1 MASFYFCAR
10 KQIIN
15 RRARSHNKSV
25 GQRWLKMVDNQ
36 NYSER
41 RNATPVA
48 SVKQLKEAR
57 MKISTVEALKA
68 EGKEIVNLSFNRD
81 VTEKTPHVKR
91 LAKSIKEEG
100 LHTLLHLVPATTAL
114 KEGIE
119 LLDENG
125 SAVTD
130 GENKLTLV
138 DGNNKFKAILM
149 LRKSGDPGKAVEP
162 IKCIV
167 DEDAKDIQRMV
178 MTMNNVVKTWNDA
191 DAIKA
196 ASKTKSNETI
206 EFIKEKVKEGFT
218 FSTLSLILLG
228 QKGKITKD
236 VIMKYISGTGELPKC
251 NIAIAKKKLE
261 AMKEVGFSDKFIKN
275 RFPYEA
281 VIKAVNEG
289 HTLYDILEA
298 LKKFTPDEV
307 QFAEDRRDLSL
318 LEDKLAE
325 VVEAK
330 ND

>member
-1 MASFYFCAR
+1 
-10 KQIIN
+10 
-15 RRARSHNKSV
+15 
-25 GQRWLKMVDNQ
+25 MVDNQ

-68 EGKEIVNLSFNRD
+68 EGKEIVYLSFNRD

-167 DEDAKDIQRMV
+167 DEDA
-178 MTMNNVVKTWNDA
+178 
-191 DAIKA
+191 
-196 ASKTKSNETI
+196 
-206 EFIKEKVKEGFT
+206 
-218 FSTLSLILLG
+218 
-228 QKGKITKD
+228 
-236 VIMKYISGTGELPKC
+236 
-251 NIAIAKKKLE
+251 
-261 AMKEVGFSDKFIKN
+261 
-275 RFPYEA
+275 
-281 VIKAVNEG
+281 
-289 HTLYDILEA
+289 
-298 LKKFTPDEV
+298 
-307 QFAEDRRDLSL
+307 
-318 LEDKLAE
+318 
-325 VVEAK
+325 
-330 ND
+330 